1 MTVVLLH
8 GAHGAASDWQAL
20 RASVLNT
27 AAFDLPGH
35 GDVLDSA
42 DLSIDVDDLF
52 TVALDRLAEQL
63 ARVKGPITLVGYSL
77 GARLALSTLLLR
89 TVWCEQ
95 VERLVLVS
103 GTAGID
109 DAQDPRAR
117 VQRCLLDDDRAREL
131 LSDPVRFL
139 ADFWQ
144 LPLFAD
150 LQHHPEMPT
159 WLAARQRRAL
169 AFTMTRSH
177 WQRGLSV
184 ARMPSLWSRVTQL
197 RNDIRVDVVVGA
209 LDAPYVAAGERL
221 TSLLAGRV
229 RLHRVEGVGHALPL
243 LAPQAIVDVINS
255 DQRVK

>member
-1 MTVVLLH
+1 MTVVFLH
-8 GAHGAASDWQAL
+8 GAHGAASDWHAL

-42 DLSIDVDDLF
+42 DLAIDVDDLF

-95 VERLVLVS
+95 VERLVLLS

-109 DAQDPRAR
+109 DAAQPGERDR
-117 VQRCLLDDDRAREL
+117 RCAVDDDRAAEL
-131 LSDPVRFL
+131 QADPARFL
-139 ADFWQ
+139 ADFWH

-150 LQHHPEMPT
+150 LQQHPKMPT

-169 AFTMTRSH
+169 AFTTTRAH

-184 ARMPSLWSRVTQL
+184 ARMPPLWSRVTQL
-197 RNDIRVDVVVGA
+197 RNDIHVDVLVGA
-209 LDAPYVAAGERL
+209 LDGPYVTAGERL
-221 TSLLAGRV
+221 ASLLGKRA
-229 RLHRVEGVGHALPL
+229 RLHSIDDVGHALPL
-243 LAPQAIVDVINS
+243 LARDAIVDVINR

>member
-8 GAHGAASDWQAL
+8 GAHGAASDWQTL
-20 RASVLNT
+20 TASVLNT

-42 DLSIDVDDLF
+42 DLGIDVDDLF

-77 GARLALSTLLLR
+77 GARLALATTLLR
-89 TVWCEQ
+89 AMWCEQ
-95 VERLVLVS
+95 VDRLVLVS

-109 DAQDPRAR
+109 DAAHPGERAR
-117 VQRCLLDDDRAREL
+117 RCALDDERAAEL
-131 LSDPVRFL
+131 LADPAAFL

-150 LQHHPEMPT
+150 LQQHPQLST

-169 AFTMTRSH
+169 AFTATRAH

-197 RNDIRVDVVVGA
+197 RNDVRVDVVVGTR
-209 LDAPYVAAGERL
+209 DEPYVAAGERL
-221 TSLLAGRV
+221 TALLGTRAQ
-229 RLHRVEGVGHALPL
+229 LHAVPGVGHALPL
-243 LAPQAIVDVINS
+243 LAPQAIVDVIN
-255 DQRVK
+255 R

>member
-42 DLSIDVDDLF
+42 DLAIDVDDLF
-52 TVALDRLAEQL
+52 TVALDRVAEQL

-77 GARLALSTLLLR
+77 GARLALATTVLR
-89 TVWCEQ
+89 AVWCEQ
-95 VERLVLVS
+95 VDRLVLVS

-109 DAQDPRAR
+109 DATQPGERDRRCAVDDERAADLHHDPA
-117 VQRCLLDDDRAREL
+117 
-131 LSDPVRFL
+131 RFL

-150 LQHHPEMPT
+150 LQQHPDMPA
-159 WLAARQRRAL
+159 WLAHRQRRAL
-169 AFTMTRSH
+169 AHTTTRAH

-209 LDAPYVAAGERL
+209 LDGPYVAAGERL
-221 TSLLAGRV
+221 TSLLAVRA
-229 RLHRVEGVGHALPL
+229 RLHCVEGVGHALPL
-243 LAPQAIVDVINS
+243 LAPQAIVDVINA
-255 DQRVK
+255 

>member
-1 MTVVLLH
+1 
-8 GAHGAASDWQAL
+8 
-20 RASVLNT
+20 
-27 AAFDLPGH
+27 
-35 GDVLDSA
+35 
-42 DLSIDVDDLF
+42 
-52 TVALDRLAEQL
+52 
-63 ARVKGPITLVGYSL
+63 
-77 GARLALSTLLLR
+77 LSTLLLR

-109 DAQDPRAR
+109 DAAQPGERERRCAIDDERA
-117 VQRCLLDDDRAREL
+117 AEL
-131 LSDPVRFL
+131 LNDPKHFL
-139 ADFWQ
+139 ATFWQ

-169 AFTMTRSH
+169 AFTAMRSH

-197 RNDIRVDVVVGA
+197 RNDIHVDVMVGA

-243 LAPQAIVDVINS
+243 LAPQTIVDVINS

>member
-8 GAHGAASDWQAL
+8 GSHGAASDWHTL

-35 GDVLDSA
+35 GDALDSA
-42 DLSIDVDDLF
+42 DVSIDVDDLF
-52 TVALDRLAEQL
+52 TVALDRIAEQL

-77 GARLALSTLLLR
+77 GARLVLATVLLR
-89 TVWCEQ
+89 AVWCEQ
-95 VERLVLVS
+95 VDRLVLVS

-109 DAQDPRAR
+109 DAAEPGERDRRCAVDDERA
-117 VQRCLLDDDRAREL
+117 AEL
-131 LSDPVRFL
+131 QSDPARFL
-139 ADFWQ
+139 AAFWQ

-150 LQHHPEMPT
+150 LQQHPEMPT
-159 WLAARQRRAL
+159 WLAARQHRAL
-169 AFTMTRSH
+169 AFTTTRTH

-221 TSLLAGRV
+221 TSLLGTRA
-229 RLHRVEGVGHALPL
+229 RLHRVAGVGHALPL
-243 LAPQAIVDVINS
+243 LAPQAIVDVING
-255 DQRVK
+255 